1 MLKRMNPILAI
12 ALCGLA
18 LCLLAAPRVH
28 SMRRLEAARHQAR
41 VIFAA
46 RADANPSVVA
56 FTDDARTGTQ
66 LDGKA
71 AQAFRDQFAATEW
84 SLMDNG
90 QVRISKNGLPLLGA
104 AYLANEGQTLYL
116 LHHRAHQTI
125 VDGEISRDD
134 RDPTHGFG
142 RLVITQL
149 GSDPSRSRTVRI
161 SVSLSL
167 EP

>member
-1 MLKRMNPILAI
+1 MP
-12 ALCGLA
+12 G
-18 LCLLAAPRVH
+18 VH
-28 SMRRLEAARHQAR
+28 SMLKPLSREIKVAR
-41 VIFAA
+41 VIFTA
-46 RADANPSVVA
+46 RADASPFVVA
-56 FTDDARTGTQ
+56 FTDDARTGTRP
-66 LDGKA
+66 DGKA

-104 AYLANEGQTLYL
+104 ADLANEGQTLFL
-116 LHHRAHQTI
+116 LHHRAHETI

-134 RDPTHGFG
+134 KDPKHGFG

>member
-1 MLKRMNPILAI
+1 MFKRMIPIAAT
-12 ALCGLA
+12 ALCGA
-18 LCLLAAPRVH
+18 AVCLLAAPGVH
-28 SMRRLEAARHQAR
+28 SMRLQAARRQAR
-41 VIFAA
+41 VIFTA
-46 RADANPSVVA
+46 RADAIPSVVA

-84 SLMDNG
+84 ALMDNG

-104 AYLANEGQTLYL
+104 GYLADEGQTLFL
-116 LHHRAHQTI
+116 LHHRARQTI

-134 RDPTHGFG
+134 KDPTHGFG
-142 RLVITQL
+142 RLVITQM
-149 GSDPSRSRTVRI
+149 GNDPSRSRTARI